1 MDYTEVIGIVAG
13 VLTSISFI
21 PQIVKIRKTKSTKD
35 LSWGMFGVFSF
46 GILLWLI
53 YGLIIN
59 QFPVI
64 LANIVTLTFCGI
76 IIYYKFKY
84 KD

>member
-1 MDYTEVIGIVAG
+1 MKFSEILGIVAG

-21 PQIVKIRKTKSTKD
+21 PQIIKIRKTKSTKD
-35 LSWGMFGVFSF
+35 LSWGMFGIFSF
-46 GILLWLI
+46 GVILWLI
-53 YGLIIN
+53 YGIMIN
-59 QFPVI
+59 EFPVI
-64 LANIVTLTFCGI
+64 LANAITLSFCLI